1 MVFIPAVSKS
11 VETITMPVTIGIL
24 CSFGLME
31 IYGIKIT
38 FRKYLLGIS
47 FSENIKYCLI
57 WLSI

>member
-1 MVFIPAVSKS
+1 MVFIPAVFKS
-11 VETITMPVTIGIL
+11 METITMPEVGIL

-38 FRKYLLGIS
+38 FRKNLLGIS
-47 FSENIKYCLI
+47 FSENIKYYLI